1 MPLQAARMIIRSVY
15 GAQHTPKTHT
25 ITANDL
31 AIFLSLER
39 RACPALLEGAL
50 EASCA
55 RIIRVRTQPLN
66 NPRFLIVAFIVKD
79 TECVLLGSP
88 LDDGETSS
96 SLSSRITAEMAAG
109 SLDETLRV
117 LTKNTEEVYPSMTLH
132 PSSFSTSTCAMRVR
146 FLRWMLR

>member
-1 MPLQAARMIIRSVY
+1 MIIRSVY

-25 ITANDL
+25 MTANDL

-39 RACPALLEGAL
+39 RACPPLRQGAHGFVT
-50 EASCA
+50 SCA
-55 RIIRVRTQPLN
+55 LIIRVRTHPPN
-66 NPRFLIVAFIVKD
+66 NPRFLIVVFIVKE

-96 SLSSRITAEMAAG
+96 SSSITAETAAG
-109 SLDETLRV
+109 SLDDTLRV
-117 LTKNTEEVYPSMTLH
+117 FTKNTDEDCPSITLQ
-132 PSSFSTSTCAMRVR
+132 PSSFSTSTCAIRLR